1 MFSISGR
8 RKKMNISVVLAMHG
22 APPRDFPKKEM
33 MELFG
38 LHLRLTVAGEDDRAA
53 IKQRHDELEDKMR
66 RWPRTPKN
74 DPFYAASLEMAQRL
88 AGILQ
93 SEVFVGFNEFCAPAI
108 EEALERAVKTSPD
121 KIIVVTPMMTRGGE
135 HSEKDIPET
144 LRRAQ
149 RRYPDIKIVYAWPYD
164 VREVARFLS
173 EHIKNFL

>member
-1 MFSISGR
+1 
-8 RKKMNISVVLAMHG
+8 MNTSVVLAMHG

-38 LHLRLTVAGEDDRAA
+38 LHLRLTVAGED
-53 IKQRHDELEDKMR
+53 
-66 RWPRTPKN
+66 
-74 DPFYAASLEMAQRL
+74 
-88 AGILQ
+88 
-93 SEVFVGFNEFCAPAI
+93 
-108 EEALERAVKTSPD
+108 ERAVKTSPD
-121 KIIVVTPMMTRGGE
+121 KIIVATPMMTRGGE

-149 RRYPDIKIVYAWPYD
+149 KMYPDIKIVYAWPYD